1 MLKRLLLCAALV
13 ATLLPLAIGRAS
25 AMNGSITIDNPSD
38 KYVWVTIYTADL
50 FSGWGI
56 AKADCLQPKT
66 NRKYDIFKSGDDEM
80 KIRAEVKSGDC
91 RSGNISDT
99 YDVRKDLG
107 SYPKLNAD
115 IYFHNNRYFI
125 AFR

>member
-1 MLKRLLLCAALV
+1 MYKRISVCVALV
-13 ATLLPLAIGRAS
+13 ATLLSLGIGRAS
-25 AMNGSITIDNPSD
+25 AMNGSITIENPSA

-50 FSGWGI
+50 LSGWGI

-66 NRKYDIFKSGDDEM
+66 NRKYDIYKSGDDEM
-80 KIRAEVKSGDC
+80 KIRAEVKNGDC

-99 YDVRKDLG
+99 YDVRKGLG
-107 SYPKLNAD
+107 TYPRLDAD